1 MKNSSIVCGII
12 SLLLLMPSA
21 QAKQMS
27 TSGEA
32 DTVVVRHQ
40 WYSQAHLEAPGSHI
54 VDKDWI
60 ENVRL
65 GTLQLPQCAGAL
77 VSADGLAVTSA
88 ACLRSLETWI
98 RPTDSVFV
106 ADELLQERRLAGLAV
121 EQLVEVRKLDSP
133 EDPPSDALPRTRT
146 EIVAA
151 DDSSSFWEYTW
162 RIYDDVRLVLI
173 PPVEV
178 ANFGNEEG
186 VYPRYALDFALFRVY
201 DESGQSLDTEN
212 YFAWSDRPPDHRE
225 KLFATAV
232 DENGPFTSVTLSNTF
247 TYNGTVSPPYTTL
260 YGMLDLHHS
269 HGAIGV
275 WGLPAGWIAGI
286 KESDL
291 SAALNFSVAGKCAQ
305 IGTGIVDIDLE
316 ILGIAFDHAFTGG
329 RERCVAVST
338 SGILSLLRTVFE
350 AENIVEELAE
360 QARSAE
366 ENG

>member
-1 MKNSSIVCGII
+1 MKNSSIFYGII
-12 SLLLLMPSA
+12 SVLLLVPSA
-21 QAKQMS
+21 QAKQMN

-32 DTVVVRHQ
+32 DTAIVRHQ
-40 WYSQAHLEAPGSHI
+40 WYSQADAEALGSHI
-54 VDKDWI
+54 VDEDWI

-106 ADELLQERRLAGLAV
+106 ADELSQEHRLAGLTV
-121 EQLVEVRKLDSP
+121 EQLAEIRNLDGVEDS
-133 EDPPSDALPRTRT
+133 PSDALPGTRM

-178 ANFGNEEG
+178 ANFGNEDG

-201 DESGQSLDTEN
+201 DESGQPLDTES
-212 YFAWSDRPPDHRE
+212 YFGWSDRPPGHRE
-225 KLFATAV
+225 KLFTTAV
-232 DENGPFTSVTLSNTF
+232 DENKPFTRVTLSDTF
-247 TYNGTVSPPYTTL
+247 TYNGTVTPPYTTL
-260 YGMLDLHHS
+260 YGMLDLHYS
-269 HGAIGV
+269 HGAAGV
-275 WGLPAGWIAGI
+275 WGLPAGWITGI

-291 SAALNFSVAGKCAQ
+291 SAPLNFSVAGRCAQ
-305 IGTGIVDIDLE
+305 IGTGIVDIDME
-316 ILGIAFDHAFTGG
+316 ILGITFDHAYTEGD
-329 RERCVAVST
+329 ERCVAVST
-338 SGILSLLRTVFE
+338 SAILSLMRTVFK
-350 AENIVEELAE
+350 AESIVEELAE
-360 QARSAE
+360 QARSADD
-366 ENG
+366 NG